1 MKRKI
6 IVFDLDDTLYKEVDF
21 LKSAYQEIAS
31 WLEDTYELKGVYN
44 YMLFCYEHGMN
55 VFLSVNHEYRL
66 SVPLEIYLSKYR
78 LHFPTLYLSELVE
91 SFLARMCKEECA
103 LGLITDGR
111 SITQSNKIKALGL
124 GRYIAKEN
132 CIISESFGYSKPSLE
147 PFLYFQH
154 KYQEGDFYYIG
165 DNVIRDFVAP
175 NQLGW
180 TTICLRDDG
189 RNIHKQIPIS
199 HEMKPQYEISSF
211 RELYKLVEMDL

>member
-1 MKRKI
+1 M
-6 IVFDLDDTLYKEVDF
+6 FALL
-21 LKSAYQEIAS
+21 S
-31 WLEDTYELKGVYN
+31 
-44 YMLFCYEHGMN
+44 FCK
-55 VFLSVNHEYRL
+55 FIL
-66 SVPLEIYLSKYR
+66 
-78 LHFPTLYLSELVE
+78 
-91 SFLARMCKEECA
+91 
-103 LGLITDGR
+103 
-111 SITQSNKIKALGL
+111 
-124 GRYIAKEN
+124 
-132 CIISESFGYSKPSLE
+132 
-147 PFLYFQH
+147 H